1 VKQVFA
7 GVLAIVFVLPSMNGQ
22 IPPRWTDQF
31 EQAYGVLRSG
41 DLADAI
47 RGFDILWKSFQG
59 EPELAFAIGT
69 ALDSTG
75 HHQEATDW
83 YLKALKLN
91 PEFGPAYDNLALN
104 YVSRGKFERAL
115 PLLGKATQLDPRN
128 AQAFYNLGL
137 VNLQLRRYREASSA
151 LLEAHNLKP
160 TERDPLLRL
169 AYANFMGG
177 QAEEGMRAIETLL
190 KLPGDVRET
199 AVQAVLILNAGGLY
213 RAALGTVRKAEEAG
227 ASSPRLSF
235 EEADARFHLGDYKQA
250 AGVLLKAGAPSD
262 SDVDY
267 YLLLG
272 SARGLSADLPGAVK
286 SLQTAARIAPTEPEP
301 YYRLAMVFL
310 LGFRDQDA
318 SDVLTEGLRL
328 IPNSPLLLF
337 AEGVVDEVAGRYH
350 QAIEYLQKSVEA
362 KHDQPA
368 VWSVLGDLY
377 VRLGQYPQGAEAYN
391 LAIHQG
397 AASETVVKYADLLIL
412 LRRFAEAEK
421 LLLQVGKDHPGQLQV
436 YLSLGKLYNA
446 QKLYAQA
453 ERVLRQA
460 VELDA
465 DDADAHALLTSA
477 LQHLGRLDEARRE
490 SELAVQKSALAH
502 QRERS
507 ALLRAALI
515 PQTTASEPGAGREVG
530 KH

>member
-1 VKQVFA
+1 VKQFFA
-7 GVLAIVFVLPSMNGQ
+7 GLLAIVFVLPSIHGE

-31 EQAYGVLRSG
+31 EQAYGVLQSG
-41 DLADAI
+41 DLADAT
-47 RGFDILWKSFQG
+47 RRFDILWKSFDE

-75 HHQEATDW
+75 HHREATDW
-83 YLKALKLN
+83 YWKALKLN
-91 PEFGPAYDNLALN
+91 PRFGPACNNLALN
-104 YVSRGKFERAL
+104 YVSQEEFERAL
-115 PLLGKATQLDPRN
+115 PLLRKATQLDPRN
-128 AQAFYNLGL
+128 EQAFYNLGL
-137 VNLQLRRYREASSA
+137 VNLRLKRYREAARA
-151 LLEAHNLKP
+151 LLQAHNLKP
-160 TERDPLLRL
+160 NEHDPLLRL
-169 AYANFMGG
+169 AYASFMGG
-177 QAEEGMRAIETLL
+177 QEEEGMRAIETLL
-190 KLPGDVRET
+190 RLPGDVRET
-199 AVQAVLILNAGGLY
+199 AFQAVRILNAGGLY
-213 RAALGTVRKAEEAG
+213 RAALETVRKAEEASAG
-227 ASSPRLSF
+227 SQRLSF

-250 AGVLLKAGAPSD
+250 AGVLLKSGAPSE
-262 SDVDY
+262 SDLDY

-272 SARGLSADLPGAVK
+272 SAQGLSADLPGAVK
-286 SLQTAARIAPTEPEP
+286 SLQAAARITPTEPEP

-318 SDVLTEGLRL
+318 SEVLTEGLRL

-337 AEGVVDEVAGRYH
+337 AQGVVEEVAGRYH

-397 AASETVVKYADLLIL
+397 ASSETAVKYADLLTHL
-412 LRRFAEAEK
+412 QRFAEAQK
-421 LLLQVGKDHPGQLQV
+421 LLQQVAKDHPGQVQV
-436 YLSLGKLYNA
+436 YLTLGKLYNA
-446 QKLYAQA
+446 QKLYTQA

-465 DDADAHALLTSA
+465 NDADAHAVLSSA
-477 LQHLGRLDEARRE
+477 LQHLGRLEEARRE
-490 SELAVQKSALAH
+490 GELAVQKRALAH

-507 ALLRAALI
+507 ALLRAALV
-515 PQTTASEPGAGREVG
+515 PQTTASEPGAGPEVG
-530 KH
+530 QH